1 MPNDVFFFSYLVF
14 LLQIVP
20 QLRTTRE
27 RMKNFETKSAFPLER
42 NGVGELR
49 KLFYFGINSLAQ
61 TVCSTGAK
69 ASIYSP
75 IPGRRSFTNHCPREQ
90 ICFTYSTRAGRML
103 KLSSCSQSA
112 SAVTSNF

>member
-1 MPNDVFFFSYLVF
+1 MPNDVFFISYLVF

-49 KLFYFGINSLAQ
+49 NKWKLFSFGINSLAQ
-61 TVCSTGAK
+61 TVFSSGAK

-75 IPGRRSFTNHCPREQ
+75 IPGSRSFTNNCPREQ
-90 ICFTYSTRAGRML
+90 ICFT
-103 KLSSCSQSA
+103 
-112 SAVTSNF
+112 